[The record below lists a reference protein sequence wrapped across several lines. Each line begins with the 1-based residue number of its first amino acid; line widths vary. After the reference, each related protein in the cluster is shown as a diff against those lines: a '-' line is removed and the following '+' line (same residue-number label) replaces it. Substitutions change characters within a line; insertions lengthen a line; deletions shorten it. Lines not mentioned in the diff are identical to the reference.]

1 MAAAAAAAAPAVV
14 AAAAPTALAALPP
27 PAPTLSVAEQ
37 LRQRELREVY
47 SRYAARRDVL
57 LQRVGE
63 ARDRLLAVQRALAA
77 AQERA
82 YEAASVA
89 GEVRTLESAVAR
101 AAERIGALRDAL
113 AADEAALAARLMSSA
128 ARLRILRADADASA
142 AALRAA
148 ELEAAAAAAAASGGA
163 GVGGAAGGAGAAGG
177 VDAAQLARH
186 LEIAKAEQL
195 GALRAAA
202 EEQAALVAASVAE
215 RGARLAEAAS
225 RAEGQVSFLLAEERE
240 LHAKAEALASAV
252 AAKRGEAEASLARRR
267 ALVDEVEQL
276 KGALAASEA
285 ADLQRLAALQAEV
298 SALEAQVSAVRGSG
312 SSGGGAGSPGGPA
325 GSGLAAVPAAVAAA
339 EAEARE
345 AERAKWAGL
354 LEAERGAAE
363 RRLAEVR
370 AAGREQYAELVRG
383 VEARYVAEFEAAL
396 AGIASRQ
403 QLDAGEIQALGG
415 RLGEVRRAVE
425 AARAERARLEAE
437 ANAAHLRAAEELAA
451 QRAKLASLRQAVRA
465 AWRDKGADPA
475 SVARFLHR
483 LQSVLPYSPSLH
495 KQYSGKAEQ
504 LRAAAPIL
512 RAITRR
518 EVLLFRLEH
527 IPRAIQDAMR
537 AMAAGSGPAGAGG
550 AAAASASSAAAE
562 QVSRLRGEYAAA
574 AEELARVS
582 DGLMRDIRAFERTRG
597 EPFTYRG
604 VRLLPLLEQ
613 AYGRD
618 VVSTA
623 TGAGADAGAAVHEG
637 SAGYGDGADAV
648 DAYGGDDGAGPASA
662 YLAASGY
669 A

>member
-1 MAAAAAAAAPAVV
+1 M
-14 AAAAPTALAALPP
+14 
-27 PAPTLSVAEQ
+27 
-37 LRQRELREVY
+37 
-47 SRYAARRDVL
+47 
-57 LQRVGE
+57 
-63 ARDRLLAVQRALAA
+63 
-77 AQERA
+77 
-82 YEAASVA
+82 
-89 GEVRTLESAVAR
+89 
-101 AAERIGALRDAL
+101 
-113 AADEAALAARLMSSA
+113 
-128 ARLRILRADADASA
+128 
-142 AALRAA
+142 
-148 ELEAAAAAAAASGGA
+148 
-163 GVGGAAGGAGAAGG
+163 
-177 VDAAQLARH
+177 
-186 LEIAKAEQL
+186 
-195 GALRAAA
+195 
-202 EEQAALVAASVAE
+202 AE

-225 RAEGQVSFLLAEERE
+225 RAEGQVSFLLAEEKE
-240 LHAKAEALASAV
+240 LHGKAEALASAV

-312 SSGGGAGSPGGPA
+312 AGSPGGHA
-325 GSGLAAVPAAVAAA
+325 GSLAAVPAAVAAA

-363 RRLAEVR
+363 RRLGEVR

-483 LQSVLPYSPSLH
+483 LQSVLPYSASLH

-618 VVSTA
+618 AVSTA
-623 TGAGADAGAAVHEG
+623 SGAADVGAAGHDG
-637 SAGYGDGADAV
+637 GYGDGADAV
-648 DAYGGDDGAGPASA
+648 DAYGADDSAGPASA